1 MRENDDRISHYIGR
15 TPFQGRVSSICL
27 YLCLYLFLSAV
38 SAHAATVGTITIQG
52 LYSASRSEMLDLLD
66 LAEGKQV
73 DAEKV
78 RAGIKRAFLKG
89 IFEQISVQTNDREP
103 ADVMVIVQEKDRV
116 AKVSIQ
122 GDHVLSAKK
131 VRNLLIMKEGD
142 VMRYDRMAETE
153 RVLKENFSLL
163 GYPEA
168 AVHISAEPTKKP
180 YRVELV
186 VNVDAGPPLVIR
198 QVQIA
203 GTGIVVPDDLRV
215 SAGDV
220 YDQLRVR
227 GELKRIQAK
236 LRKDSYYHP
245 VAGPYTY
252 EAGVLTIAL
261 DPGPQLTVTI
271 EGNNA
276 ISTKRLRKE
285 VPFFE
290 VETVNDE
297 IVDEAVVRMLALYHS
312 EGFPF
317 AQVAPVVK
325 EDKGAIEVSF
335 FVFEGMRIKTRAIQ
349 ISGSSLPPQSLK
361 NVMGLK
367 EGAYFN
373 PDLTDR
379 DRETL
384 QEFYRALGY
393 LDAVI
398 HEIAYT
404 VDEQAERADITVV
417 VEEGVRTLIGSI
429 DIKGVPEDARAKLL
443 AVSAIKT
450 GDPYNEVDISD
461 ARFRI
466 IDSYVN
472 VGNQNVDV
480 IVQRSIEDH
489 RVSVVFTIVEGTK
502 VHIGKMVVAGNQR
515 TRYEVIRREIA
526 PDEGRPYSFRALA
539 EERRKL
545 YKLGLFDDIEIEPY
559 SAGEG
564 VKDLLV
570 KVKEGNA
577 GAYEFGVGY
586 ADYEQFRGYA
596 EVSYRNLWGMNRQ
609 GLLRGEVSSLQQ
621 RYIIQYTEPW
631 FLGNKLPF
639 RTLFVYENKEEIS
652 VPGREVRYRIE
663 RYAASAGV
671 EKQLTDTLK
680 AEFYYEYSIVRTSD
694 VKPDVILSKED
705 EGTLAISSVRPSL
718 VYDTRDNPFDPSRGI
733 VAGLSVK
740 VASSLLFSETDFVKM
755 TLYAST
761 FYRLNKRIV
770 LALSARGGIAY
781 GYNGTN
787 ELPLVERFFLGGRFS
802 VRGYEQDTLGPR
814 GSDNNPTGGN
824 AFAMGSIEFRTN
836 IGRGVSIVPF
846 LDFGNVWVKAGDI
859 DPLDIKFATGLGLRY
874 ATPVGPLRV
883 DYGIKLKRGRDES
896 KGELHFSIGH
906 AF

>member
-1 MRENDDRISHYIGR
+1 LRKSDDRTPHGIGR
-15 TPFQGRVSSICL
+15 TTFPSRVASFCF
-27 YLCLYLFLSAV
+27 YLFLYLVLSA
-38 SAHAATVGTITIQG
+38 APAAAATVGTITIQG
-52 LYSASRSEMLDLLD
+52 LYSASREELLDLLD
-66 LAEGKQV
+66 LAEGKQI

-78 RAGIKRAFLKG
+78 RTGIKRAFLKG
-89 IFEQISVQTNDREP
+89 IFEQMSIQTNDREP
-103 ADVMVIVQEKDRV
+103 ADVMVIVQEKDRI
-116 AKVSIQ
+116 AKVSVQ
-122 GDHVLSAKK
+122 GDHVLSGKK
-131 VRNLLIMKEGD
+131 IRTLLTMKEGE
-142 VMRYDRMAETE
+142 VMRFDLMAQAE
-153 RVLKENFSLL
+153 RDLKEKFALL

-168 AVHISAEPTKKP
+168 VVHISAEPTKKP

-198 QVQIA
+198 QIQIA
-203 GTGIVVPDDLRV
+203 GTNIVAPDDLRV
-215 SAGDV
+215 SAGDI
-220 YDQLRVR
+220 YDQFRVR
-227 GELKRIQAK
+227 DELKRIQAK
-236 LRKDSYYHP
+236 LRKADYYHP
-245 VAGPYTY
+245 VAGPYTF
-252 EAGVLTIAL
+252 EAGVLTITL
-261 DPGPQLTVTI
+261 DPGPQLTVLI
-271 EGNNA
+271 EGNSA

-297 IVDEAVVRMLALYHS
+297 IVDEAVMRMLALYHS

-317 AQVAPVVK
+317 AQVAPVTK
-325 EDKGAIEVSF
+325 KDKGTIEVSF
-335 FVFEGMRIKTRAIQ
+335 FVFEGLRIKTRAIQ
-349 ISGSSLPPQSLK
+349 ITGSSLPPQSLK
-361 NVMGLK
+361 NVMSLK
-367 EGAYFN
+367 EGEYFN
-373 PDLTDR
+373 PDLKDR

-393 LDAVI
+393 LDATI
-398 HEIAYT
+398 HEIEDT
-404 VDEQAERADITVV
+404 IDMQQERADIAVV
-417 VEEGVRTLIGSI
+417 VTEGDRTLIGSI
-429 DIKGVPEDARAKLL
+429 DIQGVPDDARAKLL
-443 AVSAIKT
+443 AVSALKV

-472 VGNQNVDV
+472 AGNLNVDV
-480 IVQRSIEDH
+480 LVQRTIEGH
-489 RVSVVFTIVEGTK
+489 KVTVVFTVIEGTK
-502 VHIGKMVVAGNQR
+502 VRIGKMVVAGNER
-515 TRYEVIRREIA
+515 TRYKVIRREIVM
-526 PDEGRPYSFRALA
+526 DEGQPYSFKTLA

-545 YKLGLFDDIEIEPY
+545 YKLGLFDDVGIEPHN
-559 SAGEG
+559 AGEG

-586 ADYEQFRGYA
+586 ADYEEFRGYA

-609 GLLRGEVSSLQQ
+609 GLLRGELSTLQQ

-631 FLGNKLPF
+631 FLGKQLPF
-639 RTLFVYENKEEIS
+639 RALFLYENKKEIS

-671 EKQLTDTLK
+671 EKQLTDSLK
-680 AEFYYEYSIVRTSD
+680 AELYYEYSIVRTSD
-694 VKPDVILSKED
+694 VQPDVILSKED
-705 EGTLAISSVRPSL
+705 VGTLAISSIRPSL
-718 VYDTRDNPFDPSRGI
+718 VYDTRDNPFDPTRGI

-740 VASSLLFSETDFVKM
+740 VASSLLFSETNFVKT

-761 FYRLNKRIV
+761 FHQLYKRIV

-781 GYNGTN
+781 GYNGTS

-802 VRGYEQDTLGPR
+802 VRGYEQDNLGPR
-814 GSDNNPTGGN
+814 GADNNPTGGN

-836 IGRGVSIVPF
+836 IGRGFSIVPF
-846 LDFGNVWVKAGDI
+846 LDFGNVWVKANDI
-859 DPLDIKFATGLGLRY
+859 DPLDIKFTTGLGLRY

-896 KGELHFSIGH
+896 KGELHFSIGQ